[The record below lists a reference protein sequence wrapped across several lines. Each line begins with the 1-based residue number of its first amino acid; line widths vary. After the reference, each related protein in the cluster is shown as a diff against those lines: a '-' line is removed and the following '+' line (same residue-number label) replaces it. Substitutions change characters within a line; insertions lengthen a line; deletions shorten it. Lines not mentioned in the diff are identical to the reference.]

1 MDAENFWAD
10 VEVDET
16 ELGTFVA
23 VLVMGLGDDP
33 DQVTRLSLAGEH
45 LLPEQARSAAIDAIT
60 AMAHEGDADGTT
72 SAASP
77 ADS

>member
-10 VEVDET
+10 VEVEET
-16 ELGTFVA
+16 EQGTFVA
-23 VLVMGLGDDP
+23 VLVMGVGEDP
-33 DQVTRLSLAGEH
+33 DQVTRVPLAGEH
-45 LLPEQARSAAIDAIT
+45 ALPDQARNSALDAIT
-60 AMAHEGDADGTT
+60 AMALEGDADGTT